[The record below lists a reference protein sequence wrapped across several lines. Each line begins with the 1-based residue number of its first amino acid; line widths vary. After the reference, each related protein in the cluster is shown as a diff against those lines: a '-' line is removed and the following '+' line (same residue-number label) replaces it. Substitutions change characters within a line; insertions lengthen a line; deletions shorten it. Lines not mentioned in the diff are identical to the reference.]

1 MKSIKN
7 LLAIILI
14 TTLIVSC
21 NNKPSLQKYY
31 VDNQESKDF
40 MVADI
45 PTSILSIDKEDLS
58 DSQLKA
64 YQSIVKLN
72 FLAFKKGEDNSS
84 VYEIER
90 KKIKKILSNDSYKSL
105 IKYGGNKQGAVIKYL
120 GTETKIDEVI
130 IFGSDDTKG
139 FGIIRVLGDDMNPSK
154 MLELVDVVKKSKLD
168 TLALKK
174 ISNFF

>member
-7 LLAIILI
+7 LLALIII
-14 TTLIVSC
+14 TSILASC

-31 VDNQESKDF
+31 VDNQETQNF

-45 PTSILSIDKEDLS
+45 PTSILNIDQEELS
-58 DSQLKA
+58 ESQLQA
-64 YQSIVKLN
+64 YKSIIKLN
-72 FLAFKKGEDNSS
+72 FLGFKINNDNSS
-84 VYEIER
+84 IYEVER

-105 IKYGGNKQGAVIKYL
+105 IKYGGNKQGAIVKYL
-120 GTETKIDEVI
+120 GSETKIDEVI

-154 MLELVDVVKKSKLD
+154 MLELFDVIKKSKLD
-168 TLALKK
+168 TLSIKK
-174 ISNFF
+174 IANFF